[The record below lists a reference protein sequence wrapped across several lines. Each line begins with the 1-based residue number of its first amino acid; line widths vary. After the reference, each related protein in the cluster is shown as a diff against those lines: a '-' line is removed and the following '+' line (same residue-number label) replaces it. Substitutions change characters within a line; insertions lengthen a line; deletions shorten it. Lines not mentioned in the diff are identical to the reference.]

1 METYASTPHSSTPQE
16 ITDELGFGMVP
27 NLFSAATPNGE
38 VQTALWKAFRHTVLK
53 GELPRTVKEMMGV
66 IVSRE
71 AGSSYAAQVHLHALT
86 LQGLE
91 QPILEALDKGEV
103 PAGVTEKVHALLQF
117 AQNAARDPHNP
128 SLTGELR
135 MKGLSEAEVAEA
147 VAVVGLF
154 RMVNAWTDLMDIPL
168 DEL

>member
-1 METYASTPHSSTPQE
+1 MNQVQSTPQE

-27 NLFSAATPNGE
+27 NLFSAAAPNTE

-103 PAGVTEKVHALLQF
+103 PAGVTGKVHALLKF
-117 AQNAARDPHNP
+117 AQKAARDPHDP
-128 SLTGELR
+128 TLAGELR
-135 MKGLSEAEVAEA
+135 VAGLSEAEVAEA

-154 RMVNAWTDLMDIPL
+154 RMVNAWTDLMDVPL